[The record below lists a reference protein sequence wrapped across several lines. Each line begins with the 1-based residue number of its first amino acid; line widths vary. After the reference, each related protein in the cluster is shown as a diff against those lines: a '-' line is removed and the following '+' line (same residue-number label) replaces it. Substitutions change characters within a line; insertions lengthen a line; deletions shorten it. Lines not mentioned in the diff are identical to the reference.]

1 VKRYLALAVVV
12 PMAFTVTVSGRAP
25 RGVRLQPDVSA
36 SEQSGGGGR
45 APAAAAASAPQ
56 LKFHVEEEFFK
67 WPTNVWPSE
76 AVGVALNSQK
86 HIFLLNRGN
95 VPLLEF
101 APDGAFIR
109 SMGEGSTIF
118 HAAHSVRFDAEDNMW
133 LVDAGNNVVVKF
145 NDKGRI
151 VQALGRRL
159 EPWVY
164 MTHGIERAIPAPA
177 SFYQPTDT
185 AVGPDGST
193 YVTDGYGNSRVA
205 KFTREGNL
213 VKYWGDR
220 GARPGQFNT
229 PHSIVIDRNAN
240 LYVADRQNSRVQLFD
255 TDGNFKTQWN
265 LDGLTWSMCITP
277 GTPQVIFVGSVGKV
291 YKMALDGTV
300 LGTFGKLGRLPG
312 WFDSI
317 HAIACPDEKTVY
329 IANEFSYRF
338 DKVVID
344 EPARSQE

>member
-1 VKRYLALAVVV
+1 MKYVVAAASLMLALFVV
-12 PMAFTVTVSGRAP
+12 PISGQSRA
-25 RGVRLQPDVSA
+25 GHAES
-36 SEQSGGGGR
+36 
-45 APAAAAASAPQ
+45 AAASAPQ
-56 LKFHVEEEFFK
+56 LKFHLDEEFFK
-67 WPTNVWPSE
+67 LPDNIWPSE
-76 AVGVALNSQK
+76 AVGVALNSK
-86 HIFLLNRGN
+86 GHIFLLNRGN
-95 VPLLEF
+95 HPLLEF
-101 APDGAFIR
+101 APDGSFIR
-109 SMGEGSTIF
+109 SIGDGSTIF

-145 NDKGRI
+145 NSKGRI

-164 MTHGIERAIPAPA
+164 MTHGIERAIPGPA
-177 SFYQPTDT
+177 AFYQPTDT
-185 AVGPDGST
+185 VVGPDGST

-205 KFTREGNL
+205 KFSREGNL

-220 GARPGQFNT
+220 GSRPGQFNT
-229 PHSIVIDRNAN
+229 PHSIVMDRNQN
-240 LYVADRQNSRVQLFD
+240 LYVADRQNNRIQVFD
-255 TDGNFKTQWN
+255 TDGKFKQVWD

-277 GTPQVIFVGSVGKV
+277 GPTQVIFVGSVGKV
-291 YKMALDGTV
+291 YKLDLNGKV

-338 DKVVID
+338 DKVILD
-344 EPARSQE
+344 DAERSSR

>member
-1 VKRYLALAVVV
+1 MNQTLPATLLLATVVASV
-12 PMAFTVTVSGRAP
+12 VSGQSQRAAP
-25 RGVRLQPDVSA
+25 T
-36 SEQSGGGGR
+36 GR
-45 APAAAAASAPQ
+45 AAAASPAAPQ
-56 LKFHVEEEFFK
+56 LRFHVDEDFFK
-67 WPTNVWPSE
+67 LPDNIWPSE
-76 AVGVALNSQK
+76 AVGVALDARG

-95 VPLLEF
+95 HPLLEF
-101 APDGAFIR
+101 GPDGSFIR
-109 SMGEGSTIF
+109 SIGDGSTIF
-118 HAAHSVRFDAEDNMW
+118 HAAHSVRFDAENNMW

-145 NDKGRI
+145 NPKGRI

-164 MTHGIERAIPAPA
+164 LTHGIERAIPAPA

-205 KFTREGNL
+205 KFSREGNL
-213 VKYWGDR
+213 IKYWGDR
-220 GARPGQFNT
+220 GTRPGQFNT
-229 PHSIVIDRNAN
+229 PHSIVIDRSSN
-240 LYVADRQNSRVQLFD
+240 LYVADRQNSRVQVFD
-255 TDGNFKTQWN
+255 TDGKFKTEWD
-265 LDGLTWSMCITP
+265 LDGLTWSLCITP
-277 GTPQVIFVGSVGKV
+277 GPRQVIFIGSVGKV
-291 YKMALDGTV
+291 YKMSLDGTV

-317 HAIACPDEKTVY
+317 HAIACPDERTVY

-344 EPARSQE
+344 EGPTSSSQPE

>member
-1 VKRYLALAVVV
+1 MKRLL
-12 PMAFTVTVSGRAP
+12 
-25 RGVRLQPDVSA
+25 VSA
-36 SEQSGGGGR
+36 LFLTSVAVPLSGQGGR
-45 APAAAAASAPQ
+45 GARAVPAAGPPAPQ
-56 LKFHVEEEFFK
+56 LAFHIEEDFFK
-67 WPTNVWPSE
+67 LPENIWPSE
-76 AVGVALNSQK
+76 AVGVALNSK
-86 HIFLLNRGN
+86 GHIFLLNRGN
-95 VPLLEF
+95 HPLLEF
-101 APDGAFIR
+101 GTDGSFIA

-145 NDKGRI
+145 TAKRRI

-164 MTHGIERAIPAPA
+164 MTHGIERAIPGPA

-193 YVTDGYGNSRVA
+193 YITDGYGNSRVV

-240 LYVADRQNSRVQLFD
+240 LYVADRQNNRVP
-255 TDGNFKTQWN
+255 
-265 LDGLTWSMCITP
+265 LDGLAWSLCITP
-277 GTPQVIFVGSVGKV
+277 GPNQVIFVGSVGKV
-291 YKMALDGTV
+291 YKMGLDGKV

-329 IANEFSYRF
+329 VANEFSYRF
-338 DKVVID
+338 DKVVLD
-344 EPARSQE
+344 QGAQPSSR

>member
-1 VKRYLALAVVV
+1 MKQIVAAALALVAS
-12 PMAFTVTVSGRAP
+12 T
-25 RGVRLQPDVSA
+25 SA
-36 SEQSGGGGR
+36 SLVGQSVAAGR
-45 APAAAAASAPQ
+45 APASSAPQ
-56 LKFHVEEEFFK
+56 LRFHVDEDFFK
-67 WPTNVWPSE
+67 LPDNIWPSE
-76 AVGVALNSQK
+76 AVGVALNSK
-86 HIFLLNRGN
+86 GHIFLLNRGN
-95 VPLLEF
+95 HPLLEF
-101 APDGAFIR
+101 MPDGSFVR
-109 SMGEGSTIF
+109 SIGDGSTIF
-118 HAAHSVRFDAEDNMW
+118 HAAHSVRFDADDNMW

-145 NDKGRI
+145 NAKGRI

-185 AVGPDGST
+185 VVGPDGST

-205 KFTREGNL
+205 KFSREGNL

-220 GARPGQFNT
+220 GTRPGQFNT
-229 PHSIVIDRNAN
+229 PHSIVMDRGQN
-240 LYVADRQNSRVQLFD
+240 LYVADRQNSRIQVFD
-255 TDGNFKTQWN
+255 TNGTFKQAWD

-277 GTPQVIFVGSVGKV
+277 GPTQVIFVGSVGKV
-291 YKMALDGTV
+291 YKMDLTGKV

-329 IANEFSYRF
+329 VANEFSYRF
-338 DKVVID
+338 DKVILD
-344 EPARSQE
+344 DADRSSR

>member
-1 VKRYLALAVVV
+1 MKQIVAAALALVAS
-12 PMAFTVTVSGRAP
+12 T
-25 RGVRLQPDVSA
+25 SA
-36 SEQSGGGGR
+36 SLVGQSPAAGR
-45 APAAAAASAPQ
+45 APASPAPQ
-56 LKFHVEEEFFK
+56 LRFHVDEDFFK
-67 WPTNVWPSE
+67 LPDNIWPSE
-76 AVGVALNSQK
+76 AVGVALNSK
-86 HIFLLNRGN
+86 GHIFLLNRGN
-95 VPLLEF
+95 HPLLEF
-101 APDGAFIR
+101 MPDGSFVR
-109 SMGEGSTIF
+109 SIGDGSTIF
-118 HAAHSVRFDAEDNMW
+118 HAAHSVRFDADDNMW

-145 NDKGRI
+145 NAKGRI

-185 AVGPDGST
+185 VVGPDGST

-205 KFTREGNL
+205 KFSREGNL

-220 GARPGQFNT
+220 GTRPGQFNT
-229 PHSIVIDRNAN
+229 PHSIVMDRGQN
-240 LYVADRQNSRVQLFD
+240 LYVADRQNSRIQVFD
-255 TDGNFKTQWN
+255 TNGTFKQAWV

-277 GTPQVIFVGSVGKV
+277 GPTQVIFVGSVGKV
-291 YKMALDGTV
+291 YKMDLTGKV

-329 IANEFSYRF
+329 VANEFSFRF
-338 DKVVID
+338 DKVILD
-344 EPARSQE
+344 DADRSSR

>member
-1 VKRYLALAVVV
+1 MKQIVAAALALVAS
-12 PMAFTVTVSGRAP
+12 T
-25 RGVRLQPDVSA
+25 SA
-36 SEQSGGGGR
+36 SLVGQSPAAGR
-45 APAAAAASAPQ
+45 APASPAPQ
-56 LKFHVEEEFFK
+56 LRFHVDEDFFK
-67 WPTNVWPSE
+67 LPDNIWPSE
-76 AVGVALNSQK
+76 AVGVALNSK
-86 HIFLLNRGN
+86 GHIFLLNRGN
-95 VPLLEF
+95 HPLLEF
-101 APDGAFIR
+101 MPDGSFVR
-109 SMGEGSTIF
+109 SIGDGSTIF
-118 HAAHSVRFDAEDNMW
+118 HAAHSVRFDADDNMW

-145 NDKGRI
+145 NAKGRI

-185 AVGPDGST
+185 VVGPDGST

-205 KFTREGNL
+205 KFSREGNL

-220 GARPGQFNT
+220 GTRPGQFNT
-229 PHSIVIDRNAN
+229 PHSIVMDRGQN
-240 LYVADRQNSRVQLFD
+240 LYVADRQNSRIQVFD
-255 TDGNFKTQWN
+255 TNGTFKQAWD

-277 GTPQVIFVGSVGKV
+277 GPTQVIFVGSVGKV
-291 YKMALDGTV
+291 YKMDLTGKV

-329 IANEFSYRF
+329 VANEFSFRF
-338 DKVVID
+338 DKVILD
-344 EPARSQE
+344 DADRSSR